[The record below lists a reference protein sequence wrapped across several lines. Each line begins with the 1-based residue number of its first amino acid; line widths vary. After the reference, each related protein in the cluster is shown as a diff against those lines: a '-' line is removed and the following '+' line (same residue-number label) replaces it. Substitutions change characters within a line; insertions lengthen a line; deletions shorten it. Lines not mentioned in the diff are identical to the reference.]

1 MDSLVLYRLVEEYQ
15 KWVGCTIRHVQ
26 QLNADTISLK
36 ISSNLKRTGQLAS
49 TTNHHLLISAHAV
62 HARTHILTERPISQK
77 QSHFAEF
84 LFRHLSRGKITSIE
98 QVGWDRIIKITV
110 QPYNEFLPV
119 SPKTLIVELMGKH
132 SNIVL
137 VDQANGQILE
147 CIKHIDHSMSRV
159 RIVEPGEQYQLP
171 PQFEKADPLSL
182 DFQKWTTIFGNS
194 KPSWQKLMKAIDGIS
209 PIIAKEIL
217 HRAIRQVDECKL
229 VHTDL
234 EIIWTAFDQV
244 RLEWAKA
251 KIEPQIISN
260 GEKSFVSIIALQQLD
275 RATYQSFDTISEAL
289 SVRYKDIE
297 QQERKRRESQAL
309 LQAVKRRQQSVE
321 RKLYQLWEDR
331 ENAENAD
338 IFRKKG
344 ELLKANLHQ
353 IKPGQNE
360 VKVID
365 YYDPDLKML
374 KLKLNPELSP
384 TQNTKRLFKLYN
396 KAKKGKTVIQ
406 QLIADNEA
414 ELEVIDYYQIEVES
428 AETAEE
434 LLSIRTQLASKG
446 WISDKQKSKKRRE
459 ANTFRRYTS
468 PEGFQIY
475 VGRNSVENDLLLR
488 RVAKSDD
495 MWLHARQI
503 NGSHV
508 IIRNPERK
516 PGIPM
521 PTLLMAAQLAASN
534 CKAKHSSY
542 VPIDY
547 TWFKYVTKR
556 RGIGFVHYTHQKTLN
571 VEPKSS

>member
-1 MDSLVLYRLVEEYQ
+1 M
-15 KWVGCTIRHVQ
+15 
-26 QLNADTISLK
+26 NADTISLK
-36 ISSNLKRTGQLAS
+36 ISSNLKRIGRLAS
-49 TTNHHLLISAHAV
+49 TSNHHLLISAHAV
-62 HARTHILTERPISQK
+62 HARTHVLAERPVSQK

-84 LFRHLSRGKITSIE
+84 LFRHLSRGEITSIE

-159 RIVEPGEQYQLP
+159 RTVEPGALYQLP

-182 DFQKWTTIFGNS
+182 DFQKWTTIFANS
-194 KPSWQKLMKAIDGIS
+194 NPSWQELMEVIDGIS

-217 HRAIRQVDECKL
+217 HRAIRQVDGCKL
-229 VHTDL
+229 VDTDL

-244 RLEWAKA
+244 RSEWSRA

-260 GEKSFVSIIALQQLD
+260 GKKTFVSIIALQQLD
-275 RATYQSFDTISEAL
+275 RATYQLFDTISEAL
-289 SVRYKDIE
+289 SAHYKNIE
-297 QQERKRRESQAL
+297 QRERKRRESQAL
-309 LQAVKRRQQSVE
+309 LQAVKRRRQSVE
-321 RKLYQLWEDR
+321 RKLYQLWDDR
-331 ENAENAD
+331 ENAENSD

-360 VKVID
+360 VEVID

-384 TQNTKRLFKLYN
+384 TQNTQRLFKLYN
-396 KAKKGKTVIQ
+396 KAKRGKLVIQ

-414 ELEVIDYYQIEVES
+414 ELEAIGYYQIEVES

-434 LLSIRTQLASKG
+434 LLSIRTQLARKG
-446 WISDKQKSKKRRE
+446 WISDKQKFKKRRQ

-547 TWFKYVTKR
+547 TWFKHVTKR
-556 RGIGFVHYTHQKTLN
+556 RGVGFVHYTHQKTLN
-571 VEPKSS
+571 VEPKSP